1 MSEPIAIVFDGDCG
15 FCTRSLRAL
24 QRIDRKGV
32 MRLHDSHESALIAS
46 KFPMLTGADFDNAMF
61 AVTADGRV
69 FRGYFA
75 FKELLRKLPAGW
87 PLRLLSTLPGADLLG
102 PRIYAWVSGNR
113 RRFGCDSTG
122 CALPATSARRR
133 VPTRTERQDPR

>member
-1 MSEPIAIVFDGDCG
+1 MPEPIAIVFDGDCG

-24 QRIDRKGV
+24 QRIDRSGV

-46 KFPMLTGADFDNAMF
+46 KFPMLRGADFDNAMF

-87 PLRLLSTLPGADLLG
+87 PLRLLSALPGADLIG
-102 PRIYAWVSGNR
+102 PRIYAWVAGNR
-113 RRFGCDSTG
+113 HRLGCDSAG
-122 CALPATSARRR
+122 CELPAHPAGQA
-133 VPTRTERQDPR
+133 PTRTERQEPR

>member
-1 MSEPIAIVFDGDCG
+1 MPESIAIVFDGDCG

-24 QRIDRKGV
+24 QRIDRDGV

-46 KFPMLTGADFDNAMF
+46 KFPMLRGADFDDAMF

-75 FKELLRKLPAGW
+75 FKELLRKLPVGW
-87 PLRLLSTLPGADLLG
+87 PLRLLSALPGADVIG
-102 PRIYAWVSGNR
+102 PRIYARVAGNR
-113 RRFGCDSTG
+113 HRLGCDSTG
-122 CALPATSARRR
+122 CALPPTAARL
-133 VPTRTERQDPR
+133 VPTRTERQEPR